1 MAAAHE
7 NGEKTIGLFWD
18 FSKAFDTVN
27 YDILF
32 KKLEHYGLRGTILNW
47 FQNYLSN
54 RSQNVNYKMEFSQEQ
69 ELICGVPQG
78 SVLGPLL
85 FLLYVNDLAL
95 VSNKLTPIMFAD
107 DSSFFIHGKKTDE
120 MADII
125 NQELEE
131 IVSWLN
137 ANRLSLNIRKTK
149 SILFNP
155 TKDKKTINISLKIL
169 DEKIEQVEE
178 IKFLGVILDE
188 NLTWKKHIQYINRKI
203 AKNIGIIS
211 KARTI
216 LNKKTLLTLYYT
228 FIYPYLN
235 YCITSWGS
243 ANKTILDPLIKLQKK
258 AVRLISNAPKLT
270 HTKPLFFNTRVLTVN
285 NLYIY
290 NIGSFMHAFINGKQP
305 IPFNNMFT
313 FNSYIHNHGTRQASR
328 LHTPVGKTS
337 FSYKTIKFRGVSIY
351 NNIIFLNIDTK
362 CSTAAFKAQLKD
374 LLLSG
379 HNFVFS

>member
-1 MAAAHE
+1 MPSAA
-7 NGEKTIGLFWD
+7 G
-18 FSKAFDTVN
+18 N

-95 VSNKLTPIMFAD
+95 VSNKLTPIMFAN

-169 DEKIEQVEE
+169 DEKIEQVEV

-313 FNSYIHNHGTRQASR
+313 FNSYIHNHGTRQESR

>member
-1 MAAAHE
+1 
-7 NGEKTIGLFWD
+7 
-18 FSKAFDTVN
+18 
-27 YDILF
+27 
-32 KKLEHYGLRGTILNW
+32 
-47 FQNYLSN
+47 
-54 RSQNVNYKMEFSQEQ
+54 MEFSQEQ

-125 NQELEE
+125 NQELEG

-149 SILFNP
+149 SILFNL

-169 DEKIEQVEE
+169 DEKIEQVEQ

-351 NNIIFLNIDTK
+351 NNIFLNIDTK